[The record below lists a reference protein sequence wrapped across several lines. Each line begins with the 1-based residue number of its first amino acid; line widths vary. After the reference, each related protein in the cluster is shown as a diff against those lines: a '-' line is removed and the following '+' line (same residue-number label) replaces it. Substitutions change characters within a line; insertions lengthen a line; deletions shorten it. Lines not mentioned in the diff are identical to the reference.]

1 MNTCPQCNQVYYDD
15 TNFCLND
22 GATLVPASQIPTAP
36 QIEMPTV
43 VRSASPVSPVRH
55 TVESVPQPN
64 AQPIMPA
71 TEGVAARHPYVV
83 IGIVLLLLLGVG
95 LGIYFL
101 RSPLNGPTEPAKNP
115 SADSRAGNSAGADQ
129 NKQDAIDK
137 EKGNLKTDEQK
148 LEEERKRLEEGEKA
162 AELAKAEPDNYDAQ
176 MKAADHYYQ
185 TSKFDSAIK
194 TLNQARRL
202 NPEASEP
209 MFMLGNTYYEKKSMK
224 TAGAWYEKALEK
236 SPNNVPHR
244 GQLGLTYLNRPKPNV
259 DRAIREFNRALEI
272 DPKNPR
278 ILYNLTSAYATN
290 GEAANAR
297 ATLARLEQLDSG
309 MDLVELRKYVAELKK

>member
-1 MNTCPQCNQVYYDD
+1 MNKNSRTRRNAQ
-15 TNFCLND
+15 
-22 GATLVPASQIPTAP
+22 
-36 QIEMPTV
+36 
-43 VRSASPVSPVRH
+43 
-55 TVESVPQPN
+55 QPN
-64 AQPIMPA
+64 
-71 TEGVAARHPYVV
+71 
-83 IGIVLLLLLGVG
+83 
-95 LGIYFL
+95 
-101 RSPLNGPTEPAKNP
+101 
-115 SADSRAGNSAGADQ
+115 
-129 NKQDAIDK
+129 
-137 EKGNLKTDEQK
+137 LK
-148 LEEERKRLEEGEKA
+148 EGEEA
-162 AELAKAEPDNYDAQ
+162 AKLAKAEPDNYDAQ
-176 MKAADHYYQ
+176 MNAADHYYQ

-209 MFMLGNTYYEKKSMK
+209 IFMLGNTYYEKEEYE

-290 GEAANAR
+290 GEVANAR